1 MYVCSAGGRGTF
13 MDDRHPL
20 YAFYTAKNERK
31 MAPNDL

>member
-1 MYVCSAGGRGTF
+1 MYVVLGERRGTF
-13 MDDRHPL
+13 MDDPHPL